1 MQSPIHYLI
10 PDKLCWKT
18 PRGLYF
24 PPQITNVSP
33 WQHPDI
39 LPVLCIVPET
49 AKPTRA
55 KIWWLIWIT
64 HESKYTPLY
73 WILLCFGKWC
83 HIYKYFRISYRNDDL
98 SSKWHFARY
107 VAEDHDQEP
116 SITHVLH
123 MHIWAK
129 ATYNCFLVVWNQLV
143 VLPIPVVLTS
153 LAVGQSHDFPNARD
167 TTIKM
172 FRYS

>member
-1 MQSPIHYLI
+1 MLVEDAQGIIFSTTDNKCFSMTAPRHSACIMHCARNCKANQSKNMKANLNYSWI
-10 PDKLCWKT
+10 
-18 PRGLYF
+18 
-24 PPQITNVSP
+24 QIYA
-33 WQHPDI
+33 I
-39 LPVLCIVPET
+39 VLDQ
-49 AKPTRA
+49 
-55 KIWWLIWIT
+55 
-64 HESKYTPLY
+64 S
-73 WILLCFGKWC
+73 CFGKWC

-107 VAEDHDQEP
+107 VAEDHDQEL
-116 SITHVLH
+116 SITHVLQ

-129 ATYNCFLVVWNQLV
+129 ATYNCSLVVWNQLV